1 MSRGVARSRSKGA
14 VPLARRGNAALGSP
28 AQRKAAAKDEGPG
41 RPMTLRS
48 SRPWESESRRAS
60 LGNEL
65 EQMRGPRARIRQD
78 ETCPIRHPPTA
89 EEVRRPVEQFVG
101 IDVSKAV
108 LDVAVRPAGDAWS
121 VANSPEGIAQLVDR
135 LRGDRMRIFLNPLA
149 ASRGEGTGCG
159 SSSLSRP
166 AGRDQAR
173 RDPPRGEMF
182 WLARKKLSGSHRF
195 LATTRRFNVSGG

>member
-65 EQMRGPRARIRQD
+65 EQCVGLEPVFAR
-78 ETCPIRHPPTA
+78 TRHA
-89 EEVRRPVEQFVG
+89 LFVIHRLQRRYE
-101 IDVSKAV
+101 D
-108 LDVAVRPAGDAWS
+108 RWS
-121 VANSPEGIAQLVDR
+121 NSLESTFRR
-135 LRGDRMRIFLNPLA
+135 LFSML
-149 ASRGEGTGCG
+149 
-159 SSSLSRP
+159 
-166 AGRDQAR
+166 Q
-173 RDPPRGEMF
+173 
-182 WLARKKLSGSHRF
+182 
-195 LATTRRFNVSGG
+195 